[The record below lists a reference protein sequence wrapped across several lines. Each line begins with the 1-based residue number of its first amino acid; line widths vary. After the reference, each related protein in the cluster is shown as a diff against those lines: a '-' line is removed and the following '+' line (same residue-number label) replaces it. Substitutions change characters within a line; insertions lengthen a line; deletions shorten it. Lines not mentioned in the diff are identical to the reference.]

1 MHRVRLIMGAR
12 PVPVGARRHGLSM
25 DTAEPFIG
33 SEALA
38 AGNLSRH
45 ELRKYYRTVLPDV
58 YADRHA
64 VLTLRQRTMAAWLW
78 SRREAVIAG
87 SAASALHGADWVA
100 DDAPI
105 ELIWSNARPPRNVI
119 TRHDLLLDGEVLQL
133 GGMAVTTVNRTAFDL
148 GRRGRFGD
156 AVARLDALVRAT
168 GLAPA
173 DVRGVAERHRHTRGL
188 RQLER
193 VLERA
198 DGGAQS
204 PKETWLRLMLID
216 EGFPRPHTQ
225 IPILD
230 PAGYPKYYLDMG
242 WEDRKLAVEY
252 DGVQHADALGYDI
265 ERHDYIA
272 GLGWTIVRVAAG
284 QRRPGIIARVEREWR
299 RLSALTLR

>member
-1 MHRVRLIMGAR
+1 MMGAR
-12 PVPVGARRHGLSM
+12 RVSVGACRHGPVM
-25 DTAEPFIG
+25 DIPEVFIG

-38 AGNLSRH
+38 AGTLSRH
-45 ELRKYYRTVLPDV
+45 ELRKHYRAVMPDV
-58 YADRHA
+58 YAGTRA
-64 VLTLRQRTMAAWLW
+64 ALTLRQRTMAAWLW
-78 SRREAVIAG
+78 SGREAVIAG
-87 SAASALHGADWVA
+87 AAASALHGAEWVA

-105 ELIWSNARPPRNVI
+105 ELIWPNARAPRQVI
-119 TRHDLLLDGEVLQL
+119 TRHDLLIDGEVLVL
-133 GGMAVTTVNRTAFDL
+133 DGMTVTTAHRTAFDL
-148 GRRGRFGD
+148 GRRGRLAD
-156 AVARLDALVRAT
+156 AVARLDALIRAT

-173 DVRGVAERHRHTRGL
+173 DVRGVAERHRRTRGL

-193 VLERA
+193 ALELA

-204 PKETWLRLMLID
+204 PKETWLRLMLIED
-216 EGFPRPHTQ
+216 GFPRPRTQ

-230 PAGYPKYYLDMG
+230 PTGYPKYHLDMG

-252 DGVQHADALGYDI
+252 DGVQHADALAYDI

-272 GLGWTIVRVAAG
+272 GLGWTVVRVAAG